1 MGLQTGTKHMSQP
14 EVWSSLGSQGDT
26 SLEMCGEDSRA
37 PAGAEGQGEERG
49 AQVGR
54 CCCPDASCPGQRAV
68 DATCIMEN
76 VVCESWKQDRGQC
89 VENEKLKTQFNFTRV
104 NIVAYFFPIF
114 FQLVFLKLEL
124 YFI

>member
-26 SLEMCGEDSRA
+26 SLEVCGEDSRA
-37 PAGAEGQGEERG
+37 PAGAEGQGEKRG

-76 VVCESWKQDRGQC
+76 VVSGSWKQRPWSVHG
-89 VENEKLKTQFNFTRV
+89 E
-104 NIVAYFFPIF
+104 
-114 FQLVFLKLEL
+114 
-124 YFI
+124 